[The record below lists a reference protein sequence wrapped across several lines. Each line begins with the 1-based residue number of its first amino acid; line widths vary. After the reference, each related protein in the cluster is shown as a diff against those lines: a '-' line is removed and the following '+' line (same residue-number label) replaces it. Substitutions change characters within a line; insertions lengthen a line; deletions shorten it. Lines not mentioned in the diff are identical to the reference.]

1 MRLHYAHMHAPQRHA
16 CCGADISVLASR
28 GTTRISPYPP
38 KPPTGAPA
46 AAAAAAPPAEAAAP
60 PVSAPPPTA
69 EVPDKEYLPPTPP
82 TAGKRSSGE
91 TERMPSAAAAAA
103 EPEPATLG
111 DQGAAASVGSGLDPS
126 APAFEPAAAAA
137 PQTSSLA
144 EGADQYERGMRR
156 LAGNPTLKKPLSEDD
171 LAGAAAAPAE
181 AQQDEPAAE
190 AAPASCEQ
198 QQAAETAAA
207 AVVLTEGS
215 EQPQSLAAGAD
226 NYERGMRHLAG
237 NPTLRRPLSD
247 ADIASDDAAAATP
260 AEAEAQPGAAAAA
273 EPEQQAEESA
283 SAPATGPK
291 AAAEAPVSLAAG
303 ADAHEAALQSLI
315 NTPEHTLQRLSG
327 ASASQAGS
335 ALTKPLPM
343 AAEILREPSSAPG
356 LNEGADAA
364 DAGVATLRLTGED
377 SLLPPSKESA
387 QPVLQVRQCFRLH
400 APWSTSSIAK
410 NPLLCSCY
418 RNVVVHSGEA
428 SDEIAHCACQMSAV

>member
-1 MRLHYAHMHAPQRHA
+1 MRLHYAHMHAPQMHA

-69 EVPDKEYLPPTPP
+69 VVLDKEYLPPMPP
-82 TAGKRSSGE
+82 TAGKRNSGE

-111 DQGAAASVGSGLDPS
+111 DLGAAASVGSGLDPS

-137 PQTSSLA
+137 LQTSSLA

-156 LAGNPTLKKPLSEDD
+156 LAGNRTLKKPLSEDD
-171 LAGAAAAPAE
+171 LTGGAAAAPAE

-190 AAPASCEQ
+190 AAPASPEQ
-198 QQAAETAAA
+198 QAAAETAGAA
-207 AVVLTEGS
+207 AVLTEGT
-215 EQPQSLAAGAD
+215 EQPQSLAVGAD

-247 ADIASDDAAAATP
+247 TDIASDDAAAATP
-260 AEAEAQPGAAAAA
+260 AEAEAQPGAVAAT
-273 EPEQQAEESA
+273 EAEESA
-283 SAPATGPK
+283 SAPSTGPK
-291 AAAEAPVSLAAG
+291 AAAEAHVSLAAG
-303 ADAHEAALQSLI
+303 ADAHEVALQSLI
-315 NTPEHTLQRLSG
+315 NTPEHTLQRLTG
-327 ASASQAGS
+327 APASQAGS

-343 AAEILREPSSAPG
+343 AAEILRERSSAPG
-356 LNEGADAA
+356 VNEGADAA

-387 QPVLQVRQCFRLH
+387 QLVLQVRQCFRLQH
-400 APWSTSSIAK
+400 HGARAALPRF
-410 NPLLCSCY
+410 LCFAAAIEM
-418 RNVVVHSGEA
+418 GG
-428 SDEIAHCACQMSAV
+428 Q